1 LTCSL
6 FQVLLCCDSYSTHS
20 IMGKSK
26 DIGERENVP
35 KYINREVDIQDL
47 VSVPPDGGWG
57 WMIVLSCF
65 FISIIADG
73 SVFAFGILFPEWH
86 SYFKCSTVTVAW
98 VGSLLSG
105 VYLLVGP
112 FAGGL
117 MNRFGARAVIIT
129 GSVIMCL
136 AYVMSAFATSVVF
149 LMVTYGFIGGIGCGL
164 TYIPSVVY
172 VGYYFEKKRAIA
184 TGIAMAGSGLGAVVM
199 PPLYIHIIDTYAWR
213 GGMLILAGLMLQCA
227 VFGSLMRPLPKP
239 RYVSDEETAI
249 LQSQRLWNNKFE
261 SEQLHGQTDGVVQRE
276 GSKLTTGGDV
286 VRPLLNQSQGT
297 LSRVASQ
304 SMVRLSVR
312 DYVKSVSQL
321 GSVSSVNKRSAAEA
335 LRSCLS
341 TVDPKEF
348 SRPFSR
354 QDILYHG
361 SILRLPIYQQS
372 QENLEIYRS
381 GIISVPRLL
390 DAVETTDGYP
400 VYVEHVRFKFLKLLP
415 QQIRTVL
422 GDMFD
427 FSLLRNPV
435 MLVLAA
441 SNFFALVGFYVPFVY
456 TASYAEH
463 HGIDKTRASYILSS
477 IGFTNVAGRVIVG
490 WMSDQ
495 RWAPKALTICNMS
508 LIICGLLT
516 ILYPFMNSFSLM
528 LIYALLFGFIICGF
542 VTLTSIALVDEL
554 GLDNLT
560 NSYGLMMMFRG
571 FATLIGSPLAGAML
585 DATGNYTASFVFAGG
600 LIALAGLV
608 CFLIPVLDYF
618 DLRKPFHRKDEDQV
632 AKVDLDTILENLA
645 EEND

>member
-1 LTCSL
+1 MS
-6 FQVLLCCDSYSTHS
+6 
-20 IMGKSK
+20 KSK
-26 DIGERENVP
+26 DTDNRENVP
-35 KYINREVDIQDL
+35 KVISRDVDVLVEDF

-105 VYLLVGP
+105 TYLLVGP

-149 LMVTYGFIGGIGCGL
+149 LMITYGFIGGIGCGL
-164 TYIPSVVY
+164 AYIPSVVY
-172 VGYYFEKKRAIA
+172 VGYYFEKRRAIA

-199 PPLYIHIIDTYAWR
+199 PPLYIQIIDTYAWR

-227 VFGSLMRPLPKP
+227 VFGSLMRPLPAP
-239 RYVSDEETAI
+239 RYGSDEETAI

-261 SEQLHGQTDGVVQRE
+261 GEQLHGQTDGVVQKE
-276 GSKLTTGGDV
+276 GSKLVAAGGDGI
-286 VRPLLNQSQGT
+286 RPLLYQSQGT

-348 SRPFSR
+348 NRPFSR
-354 QDILYHG
+354 QDILYQG
-361 SILRLPIYQQS
+361 SILRLPLYQQS
-372 QENLEIYRS
+372 QENLELYRS

-400 VYVEHVRFKFLKLLP
+400 VYVEHVRFKFMKLLP

-435 MLVLAA
+435 MLILAA

-456 TASYAEH
+456 TASYAEY

-490 WMSDQ
+490 WMSD
-495 RWAPKALTICNMS
+495 RSWAPKALTICNVS

-516 ILYPFMNSFSLM
+516 VLYPFMTSFSLM
-528 LIYALLFGFIICGF
+528 LIYALLFGLIICGF

-585 DATGNYTASFVFAGG
+585 DATGNYTASFVFAGL

-608 CFLIPVLDYF
+608 SFLIPVLDYF
-618 DLRKPFHRKDEDQV
+618 DLRKPLHKKDDDQV
-632 AKVDLDTILENLA
+632 TKVDLDTILENLA
-645 EEND
+645 EENN